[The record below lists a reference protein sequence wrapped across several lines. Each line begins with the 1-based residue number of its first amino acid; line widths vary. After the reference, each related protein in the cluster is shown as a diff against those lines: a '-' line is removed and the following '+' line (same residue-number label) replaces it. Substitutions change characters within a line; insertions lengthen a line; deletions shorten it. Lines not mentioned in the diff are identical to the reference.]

1 MDVKRNGMHDAHSAL
16 TCAFS
21 VFILNAKSMDTVTL
35 TIDGKNVTSAGDR
48 KLLWAALDAGIYIP
62 HLCALEEM
70 PLAHGGCRLCFVEIE
85 GRSGPVTSCSVSV
98 EHGMVVHT
106 DTPAVRRL
114 VKRSFELIL
123 SNHPLPCRGC
133 HAHGACKL
141 QDMAR
146 RLHLKLSH
154 PRLEK
159 AVRRYPLD
167 DSHPGIIFDPSYCI
181 LCGLCVYV
189 CNEVEKAHAVNFE
202 LRGMDMKV
210 GTFGGLP
217 LAETTCTSC
226 MRCTDVCPVGAFRR
240 KAPSPDGERG
250 ESEKTS

>member
-167 DSHPGIIFDPSYCI
+167 DSHPDIIFDPSYCV

-240 KAPSPDGERG
+240 KAPSPEGERG